1 MNPQGAIAYQTA
13 NQIGSNLNQSF
24 AKRKDENAIE
34 SILSEAINSN
44 DPKVLQDSIGKML
57 SNVSPQNQGAA
68 IKYLEQA
75 YNNVQQK
82 QKQGQLREA
91 EQKAGVTPGL
101 TPALQVQQIKNQQ
114 PSKAAGG
121 VSAQQVP
128 PEYAQKI
135 PGVLERGKDFN
146 ADELALE
153 FLKEGIP
160 SAFSNSYIENR
171 RRQDEAKKPGADF
184 AASREKAVSEYV
196 NNAITKGEEAED
208 LKYTIATAKKAIG
221 GDITG
226 PGVQAILKNNPYS
239 QLYVGLSPDEASL
252 QAANKKLLEGSKGIF
267 GSKPTEREIFLLL
280 NSMLP
285 SIGKTKEANLA
296 GLGFI
301 ERINDIK
308 LLHSQIVD
316 ELTDGGTKYIPDLER
331 QVNARLKPIS
341 EKLRQD
347 LEVAVKELPK
357 EDKKSSE
364 TKSTPIKVQ
373 APDGSKWEM
382 TQEQIDAAKEQNV
395 IFKPI

>member
-1 MNPQGAIAYQTA
+1 MNPQGAIAYQTS
-13 NQIGSNLNQSF
+13 NQIGNNLQQSF
-24 AKRKDENAIE
+24 SKRKDENAIE

-91 EQKAGVTPGL
+91 EVQSGVTPGL
-101 TPALQVQQIKNQQ
+101 TPALQVQQLKNQQ

-128 PEYAQKI
+128 QEYAQKI

>member
-13 NQIGSNLNQSF
+13 NQIGNNFNQSF

-34 SILSEAINSN
+34 SILAEAINSN

-82 QKQGQLREA
+82 QKQGQLRSAEEA
-91 EQKAGVTPGL
+91 AGVTPGL
-101 TPALQVQQIKNQQ
+101 PIPLQTQQIRNQQ

-121 VSAQQVP
+121 ISSQQVP
-128 PEYAQKI
+128 QEYAQKI

-153 FLKEGIP
+153 FLKEGVP

-196 NNAITKGEEAED
+196 NNAISQGEDAED
-208 LKYTIATAKKAIG
+208 LKYTIATAKKAIN

-301 ERINDIK
+301 ERINDMK
-308 LLHSQIVD
+308 LLYSQMVD

-357 EDKKSSE
+357 EDQKGSENKSS
-364 TKSTPIKVQ
+364 TIKVQ

-382 TQEQIDAAKEQNV
+382 TQAQIDAAKEKNV